1 MTVSTHAHTAVLPSG
16 LVLVCSGARSKVSY
30 NTFDRGHSSFMSQ
43 ESLMLEDGRNGHAKS
58 AFGLSSSMS
67 VRTVLITGFTLVVA
81 TLIVVGVVLV
91 YALSPSSPTSSN
103 GLPTLQSAEFIA
115 TCLSSHKTTKTG
127 VNVPPRAFDA
137 SISPILIRNGTVY
150 DGRGNTYLN
159 HDVLLNG
166 GLIAQIGQGL
176 SAAGAVVYDAQGRF
190 VTPGIVDMHSH
201 VGLSNWI
208 ALSGNSDT
216 NEATNPTTPQV
227 RAIDAFNPSDPAIGI
242 IRSGGVT
249 TSQVLPGSAN
259 TMGGEGFLIK
269 MKDSYYFSDIV
280 IPNAPRILKM
290 ACGENPRRV
299 YGSRTQMPQTRMGAA
314 WVMRQRFEAAQK
326 LIAAQKSWCAAGAEA
341 TNTPW
346 PSDLSLDAVVALL
359 QGDALLQNHC
369 YLPTDFQM
377 MMRLADEFNFT
388 ITAFHHGLSAYRIT
402 NLLKNITIA
411 TFADHGMFKQE
422 GFDATVSQPALLAAA
437 GVPYAIKSDH
447 PVLNAQYMA
456 FEMAKTVHWAVDVQQ
471 ALKSVTSTPA
481 AALGLSQR
489 VGALA
494 ENMDADVVIWDR
506 DIVQLGAMPTH
517 VFIDGALVFNKTYV
531 PPPVPLSTPGAINSN
546 SCPIVQDLLTNISSC
561 YAFSNV
567 MIYQMDQVNNVYAGG
582 NVVVQGGII
591 TCVNTADYCTIPS
604 QCAVFSQDQGYVTP
618 SFIESGSHLGQ
629 LELPSESSTQDG
641 TQDGSGVDG
650 SYGQINA
657 FEGIHMRTR
666 HMSSAWAAG
675 IGAAVSPPQ
684 MGRQLVAGVATAFQ
698 TCCGVTVNSTV
709 IQQRVSLHLALG
721 NSAKSS
727 GLPASISGQVAAL
740 RLLFTNARA
749 ALNSTTAVPVW
760 QTPFVQALQNQ
771 LPVSVEVDS
780 ADEISAL
787 LRLQAQFGFNVVI
800 YGGAEAWL
808 LASELGA
815 INAGVILHSR
825 QPPST
830 YETLRANPKNAAILT
845 AAGVTVGVST
855 LDLDM
860 VRGLRW
866 DAGWA
871 IEAGLSEQQ
880 AVATIT
886 KNIVN
891 MFQISPA
898 NGGTQ
903 WSAGIGTI
911 QVGTPARLNLFNGP
925 PLSLQSQ
932 VIATTMGDQV
942 QCLPKQWQQI

>member
-1 MTVSTHAHTAVLPSG
+1 
-16 LVLVCSGARSKVSY
+16 
-30 NTFDRGHSSFMSQ
+30 MSH
-43 ESLMLEDGRNGHAKS
+43 ESLMLEDGRNGHSKS
-58 AFGLSSSMS
+58 AFAGSSSS
-67 VRTVLITGFTLVVA
+67 SSSLSIRTVLIGGFTLVVA
-81 TLIVVGVVLV
+81 AVIIMGIVLA
-91 YALSPSSPTSSN
+91 YALAPPTSTSGN
-103 GLPTLQSAEFIA
+103 GLPTLKTEDFIA
-115 TCLSSHKTTKTG
+115 TCLASHKTTKNG
-127 VNVPPRAFDA
+127 VNLAPRAFDSTIA
-137 SISPILIRNGTVY
+137 PIIIRNGTVY
-150 DGRGNTYLN
+150 DGRGNKFYN
-159 HDVLLNG
+159 ADVLLNG
-166 GLIAQIGQGL
+166 GLIAQIGQNL
-176 SAAGAVVYDAQGRF
+176 VSPAGAVEYDASNRF

-216 NEATNPTTPQV
+216 NEATNPIYPQV

-259 TMGGEGFLIK
+259 AMGGEGFMIK

-299 YGSRTQMPQTRMGAA
+299 YGGRTQTPQTRMGAA
-314 WVMRQRFEAAQK
+314 WLMRQRFEAAQK
-326 LIAAQKSWCAAGAEA
+326 LIVAQRSWCAAGADA

-377 MMRLADEFNFT
+377 MLRLAAEFNFT
-388 ITAFHHGLSAYRIT
+388 VTAFHHGLSAYRIPK
-402 NLLKNITIA
+402 LLKNITIA

-422 GFDATVSQPALLAAA
+422 GFDATVSQPAILAAA

-447 PVLNAQYMA
+447 PVLNAQYMG
-456 FEMAKTVHWAVDVQQ
+456 FEMAKTVHWGVDVQQ
-471 ALKSVTSTPA
+471 AIKSVTSSPA

-494 ENMDADVVIWDR
+494 ANMDADVVVWDR
-506 DIVQLGAMPTH
+506 DLIQLGAMPTL
-517 VFIDGALVFNKTYV
+517 VFIDGALTYNKTFV
-531 PPPVPLSTPGAINSN
+531 PPTTPLTTAGAITPN
-546 SCPIVQDLLTNISSC
+546 SCPIVQNQLTNISGC
-561 YAFSNV
+561 YAFNSVNV
-567 MIYQMDQVNNVYAGG
+567 YTMDQANSVLNG
-582 NVVVQGGII
+582 NVVVQAGYI
-591 TCVNTADYCTIPS
+591 TCVGTTTACPIPS
-604 QCAVFSQDQGYVTP
+604 ACTVFSQDQGYLTP

-629 LELPSESSTQDG
+629 LELPSEQSTQDG

-657 FEGIHMRTR
+657 FEGIHMQTR
-666 HMSSAWAAG
+666 HMNSAWAAG
-675 IGAAVSPPQ
+675 IGAAISPPQ

-709 IQQRVSLHLALG
+709 IQQRVSLHLSLG
-721 NSAKSS
+721 NSAKST
-727 GLPASISGQVAAL
+727 GLPNSISGQIAAL
-740 RLLFTNARA
+740 RFLFTQAQTLA
-749 ALNSTTAVPVW
+749 NSTTAVPSAG
-760 QTPFVQALQNQ
+760 QLPFVQAIQKQ

-780 ADEISAL
+780 ADEIGAL
-787 LRLQAQFGFNVVI
+787 LRLQAQFGFNLII

-808 LASELGA
+808 LASQLGG

-825 QPPST
+825 QPPAT
-830 YETLRANPKNAAILT
+830 YETLRANFQNAAILT

-866 DAGWA
+866 ECGMGHRRRINRAASTGDCD
-871 IEAGLSEQQ
+871 EEHRQY
-880 AVATIT
+880 V
-886 KNIVN
+886 
-891 MFQISPA
+891 P
-898 NGGTQ
+898 
-903 WSAGIGTI
+903 
-911 QVGTPARLNLFNGP
+911 NL
-925 PLSLQSQ
+925 
-932 VIATTMGDQV
+932 
-942 QCLPKQWQQI
+942 